1 MKRKNDNEKPRRGRP
16 QKLGEADLERIMGL
30 ARAGLSLPQMAGEL
44 ATSRKSLQTLFASL
58 PEFRAEVQAARQHAT
73 ALAKI
78 IVLGELEQGDIS
90 TAKWILERESRLKLE
105 RERIRML
112 REQRRV
118 LELTNTP
125 ERCPDALTTSEYW
138 KKVDEYFTHR
148 DNPKP
153 ESTEAEASD
162 KGDTAEAGDPGDK
175 AGD

>member
-1 MKRKNDNEKPRRGRP
+1 MKRKNEPKRRGRP

-90 TAKWILERESRLKLE
+90 TARWVLERESRLKLE

-118 LELTNTP
+118 LERAENP
-125 ERCPDALTTSEYW
+125 EQAPVGLMSDYW
-138 KKVDEYFTHR
+138 QKVDNYFSHR
-148 DNPKP
+148 DAQ
-153 ESTEAEASD
+153 EQTERTD
-162 KGDTAEAGDPGDK
+162 EAGKSDN
-175 AGD
+175 AGDQTDKTDD